1 MGGFAA
7 MEVSLISAM
16 VERSAPRMSIAHDRA
31 GFAVRLMSLMGVKCA
46 VDVRASPCLVNV
58 AEIGD
63 IFATLP
69 EMVRPGWFLR
79 AQ

>member
-7 MEVSLISAM
+7 MEISLISAM

-31 GFAVRLMSLMGVKCA
+31 GIAVRLMSLMGVKCA

-63 IFATLP
+63 IFAALP
-69 EMVRPGWFLR
+69 EWSGQAGFFR
-79 AQ
+79 A